1 MKYPDTSAVILA
13 GGRSRRMGGEDKG
26 LLPYQ
31 GRPMIAHVLA
41 AVSTRVDA
49 IFINAN
55 RNLERYRAF
64 GRPVISDATADFAGP
79 LAGLLAAL
87 RAARTPQVLVLP
99 CDSPLIAPALIDRLA
114 AAKRRSD
121 ADIVV
126 AHDGRRLQP
135 TFALLSVS
143 LADDLAAFLA
153 RGGRKVDQ
161 WYEETTMLEVDCSD
175 LADSFVNL
183 NTPEELAA
191 LEQAAAQQLGGRA

>member
-1 MKYPDTSAVILA
+1 
-13 GGRSRRMGGEDKG
+13 
-26 LLPYQ
+26 
-31 GRPMIAHVLA
+31 
-41 AVSTRVDA
+41 
-49 IFINAN
+49 
-55 RNLERYRAF
+55 
-64 GRPVISDATADFAGP
+64 
-79 LAGLLAAL
+79 
-87 RAARTPQVLVLP
+87 
-99 CDSPLIAPALIDRLA
+99 
-114 AAKRRSD
+114 
-121 ADIVV
+121 V

-161 WYEETTMLEVDCSD
+161 WYEETNMLEVDCSD